1 MNKVFFTDLY
11 INIILYIVIML
22 FTIITSTYILLDND
36 CNLFI
41 RILSIFALIAV
52 VFLLLKK
59 ETYLPFLGTT
69 FIPANLFIEPQYPEG
84 ANLNYSIDMSDYED
98 GTKVIYWASN
108 NTGFVINNPYDAY
121 KGFSNSGL
129 AIVKNKRAYIRIYCP
144 DKYKV
149 NKAFTIALSKHFHY
163 RIISKD
169 SGFISPVQTF
179 YVDC

>member
-1 MNKVFFTDLY
+1 MKDIFFTDLY
-11 INIILYIVIML
+11 INAILLFYIL
-22 FTIITSTYILLDND
+22 FFSILISIYILLND
-36 CNLFI
+36 DYNTII
-41 RILSIFALIAV
+41 RIISIIIIFSSIYL
-52 VFLLLKK
+52 FLQK

-69 FIPANLFIEPQYPEG
+69 FIPANLFIEPQYPDG

-108 NTGFVINNPYDAY
+108 NTGFVISNPYDAY
-121 KGFSNSGL
+121 KDFSNSGL
-129 AIVKNKRAYIRIYCP
+129 TIVKNGRADIRIYCP

-149 NKAFTIALSKHFHY
+149 NKAFTIELSKHFHY

>member
-11 INIILYIVIML
+11 LNITLYMIIMF
-22 FTIITSTYILLDND
+22 FTLITATYILLDDN
-36 CNLFI
+36 CNI
-41 RILSIFALIAV
+41 IVRTLSIIVLIAV

-69 FIPANLFIEPQYPEG
+69 FIPSNLFVDQQYPDG
-84 ANLNYSIDMSDYED
+84 ANLNYSIDMRDYED

-108 NTGFVINNPYDAY
+108 STGNIIANPYDAY
-121 KGFSNSGL
+121 KGFNNSGL
-129 AIVKNKRAYIRIYCP
+129 SVVKNGKADIRIFCP

-149 NKAFTIALSKHFHY
+149 NKLFTMTLGKHFHY
-163 RIISKD
+163 RIISKNT
-169 SGFISPVQTF
+169 GFISPVQTF